1 MRDNTVSNGLKEF
14 GLDSYPGFDIDSSIV
29 SKPDENQRANHD
41 LADESLYEASG
52 HDIVTVKLLENGALT
67 TTMEPSSSEELSSTM
82 ELSSTIEPNSTMEPN
97 STGTSAVNGE
107 QSDFFRNKCRHI
119 NGSSRKYE

>member
-29 SKPDENQRANHD
+29 SKPDENQPANHD
-41 LADESLYEASG
+41 LTDESLYEASA
-52 HDIVTVKLLENGALT
+52 HDIITVKLLENGAST
-67 TTMEPSSSEELSSTM
+67 TTMEQSSSEEPSSAM
-82 ELSSTIEPNSTMEPN
+82 EPSSTIEPNLTIEPN

-107 QSDFFRNKCRHI
+107 QNDFF
-119 NGSSRKYE
+119 